1 MSVIYVSHPHADDS
15 PPLRL
20 VGGEGPYEGRVE
32 IFLSNTW
39 GTICDDFFMEYEGA
53 VVCKQLNF
61 TGVVETT
68 ESFGGGSG
76 PILLD
81 DVHCGCGNESSLLDC
96 YHKRDHNCGHSE
108 DVGVICSKC
117 I

>member
-1 MSVIYVSHPHADDS
+1 MSADDS

-39 GTICDDFFMEYEGA
+39 GTICDDFFTTYEGA
-53 VVCKQLNF
+53 VVCRQLNF
-61 TGVVETT
+61 TGVLDVVM
-68 ESFGGGSG
+68 SFGRGSG

-96 YHKRDHNCGHSE
+96 NHKRVNNCDHFE
-108 DVGVICSKC
+108 DVGIVCSKC
-117 I
+117 TLSD